1 MNETHKR
8 CVLCAVELETP
19 TSTDALV
26 HVCPVCAP
34 SVQQFVELGKTIV
47 VSSVRQRMQREL
59 PTLFAAMQILWR
71 RSRGE
76 QREESSP

>member
-8 CVLCAVELETP
+8 CVLCAVELEVP

-26 HVCPVCAP
+26 HVCPACAP
-34 SVQQFVELGKTIV
+34 SVEQFVELGKTIV
-47 VSSVRQRMQREL
+47 VASVRQRLQRES
-59 PTLFAAMQILWR
+59 PTLFAAMQFLWR

-76 QREESSP
+76 ESQT